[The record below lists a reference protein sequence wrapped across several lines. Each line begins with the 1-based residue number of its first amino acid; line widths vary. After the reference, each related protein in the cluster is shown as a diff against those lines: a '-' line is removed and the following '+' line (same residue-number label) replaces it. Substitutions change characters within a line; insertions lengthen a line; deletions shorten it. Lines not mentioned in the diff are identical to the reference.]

1 MVMVG
6 GRSLLLLCFG
16 QLLLLLLDQQLGS
29 VSLLFVTHPVVFSAE
44 PVSAETAL
52 ELPVPSVHHVMPLQ
66 VLGGGEPLG
75 TLAAGEP
82 LLTLLLVRPF
92 GRRRGTASC
101 RRPSC

>member
-1 MVMVG
+1 MTEPRSLGCRRDLFVRMVMVVG

-16 QLLLLLLDQQLGS
+16 QLLLLLLHQQLGS

-66 VLGGGEPLG
+66 VL
-75 TLAAGEP
+75 
-82 LLTLLLVRPF
+82 
-92 GRRRGTASC
+92 
-101 RRPSC
+101 